1 MIKVFLVEDEII
13 MREGIKNNI
22 DWEKEGFL
30 FVGEASDGE
39 LAYPLIQ
46 QTDPDILITDIKMPF
61 MNGLELSR
69 LVKQEF
75 PDIKII
81 ILSGYDEF
89 EYAQEGISIGIT
101 DYLVKPVSGA
111 KLLETVKKVGKMVL
125 DEQEQKKYRL
135 TFEREQEE
143 NAQLARQKF
152 FGRLVLNRMPVS
164 AMLKEGRSVGLDLAA
179 NRYNIVLFQIFA
191 LEEGDGEYSER
202 QNDAARAISQS
213 LRETPEVLMID
224 LGMEGWAFI
233 LKENGETPLEEV
245 QEQAAR
251 NIKKAMEPYADM
263 EYFGGVGKPVERLS
277 ELKECYEEACRAF
290 AYRYLGKR
298 NQIVCSEQLQNT
310 IQTAEMEL
318 GSLDAK
324 KLDRRMIERF
334 LKTGLKGEVEYFV
347 DEYFMSL
354 GEQNLRSLLFLQYVT
369 MDLYFASL
377 AMLEELGYDSGIL
390 VERCGDFQTMTGV
403 FTAIETN
410 KAYIKNVMETAIE
423 LREAVARR
431 KYHSLLEDA
440 KGYIE
445 QNFQN
450 EDISLNSVAAS
461 VNLSPNHFSTIF
473 SQEMGKTFIEYLTS
487 VRMEKA
493 RELLRTTS
501 MKSTEI
507 AYAVGYKDPHYF
519 SYLFKKTQECTPR
532 EFRHQN

>member
-245 QEQAAR
+245 QEQA
-251 NIKKAMEPYADM
+251 YH
-263 EYFGGVGKPVERLS
+263 RL
-277 ELKECYEEACRAF
+277 
-290 AYRYLGKR
+290 
-298 NQIVCSEQLQNT
+298 
-310 IQTAEMEL
+310 
-318 GSLDAK
+318 
-324 KLDRRMIERF
+324 
-334 LKTGLKGEVEYFV
+334 
-347 DEYFMSL
+347 
-354 GEQNLRSLLFLQYVT
+354 
-369 MDLYFASL
+369 
-377 AMLEELGYDSGIL
+377 
-390 VERCGDFQTMTGV
+390 
-403 FTAIETN
+403 
-410 KAYIKNVMETAIE
+410 
-423 LREAVARR
+423 
-431 KYHSLLEDA
+431 
-440 KGYIE
+440 
-445 QNFQN
+445 
-450 EDISLNSVAAS
+450 
-461 VNLSPNHFSTIF
+461 
-473 SQEMGKTFIEYLTS
+473 
-487 VRMEKA
+487 
-493 RELLRTTS
+493 
-501 MKSTEI
+501 
-507 AYAVGYKDPHYF
+507 
-519 SYLFKKTQECTPR
+519 
-532 EFRHQN
+532 